1 MKKPK
6 QRIPLPKKPPKVET
20 PNTVYSRQRE
30 KRTLQKIVKNSLT
43 DEPVCEDMEKSAEEQ
58 DSGDVDSRKRN

>member
-6 QRIPLPKKPPKVET
+6 QRIPVPKKPPKVET
-20 PNTVYSRQRE
+20 PNTLYSRQRE
-30 KRTLQKIVKNSLT
+30 KRTLRQIVKNSPT
-43 DEPVCEDMEKSAEEQ
+43 DEPVCEGIEKGGEEQ